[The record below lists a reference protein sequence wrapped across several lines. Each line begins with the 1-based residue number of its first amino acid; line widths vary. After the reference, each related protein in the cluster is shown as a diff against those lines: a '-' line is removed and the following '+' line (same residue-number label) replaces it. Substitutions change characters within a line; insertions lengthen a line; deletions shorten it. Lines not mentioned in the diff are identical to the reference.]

1 MASSQKSRR
10 SEARACLTP
19 RGIGM
24 EAAGII
30 KEDGSLY
37 LANVSNMPFA
47 RPDVSSLPANLVF
60 AEENKYPV
68 RGNF

>member
-1 MASSQKSRR
+1 MDNRLFFPATKRNS
-10 SEARACLTP
+10 AF
-19 RGIGM
+19 IGDVLSK
-24 EAAGII
+24 II

-37 LANVSNMPFA
+37 LANVSNMPWA
-47 RPDVSSLPANLVF
+47 RPDVSSLPAKLVF